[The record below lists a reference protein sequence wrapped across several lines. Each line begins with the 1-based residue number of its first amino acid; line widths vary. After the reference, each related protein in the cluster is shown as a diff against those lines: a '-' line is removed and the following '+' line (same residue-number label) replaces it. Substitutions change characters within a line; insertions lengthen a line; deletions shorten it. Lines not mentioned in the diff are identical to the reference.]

1 MSIAQMVLISPKAKR
16 IHLQRFL
23 LSKFVHFKEKTEL
36 RDLCCLFENQLWL
49 ERKCLSDPVFCQK
62 FGRDLESLSVILSEI
77 NFRQETTVRA
87 IDRFSTRLQREL
99 PELVL
104 PKRNYLEAFKRL
116 NGSFSLKDSKP
127 LGRLKSTIPPKS
139 RIGIGYR
146 DKGSARDVAKDGS
159 PSWQEVAAHRGP
171 LYHKG
176 KKYENLQDSETVAG
190 RVLKDL
196 ERILRSGE
204 GSEIP

>member
-1 MSIAQMVLISPKAKR
+1 MIAQMVLISPKAKR

-23 LSKFVHFKEKTEL
+23 LSKFVHFKERLDL

-49 ERKCLSDPVFCQK
+49 ERKCQADVIFCQK
-62 FGRDLESLSVILSEI
+62 FGKDLESLSVLLSEI
-77 NFRQETTVRA
+77 NFRSKITNRA
-87 IDRFSTRLQREL
+87 LDRFSRRLSSDL
-99 PELVL
+99 PDLVL
-104 PKRNYLEAFKRL
+104 PKRNYNEAFKRL
-116 NGSFSLKDSKP
+116 NGLFSLKDPMPS
-127 LGRLKSTIPPKS
+127 GRLKKTVPPKS

-176 KKYENLQDSETVAG
+176 KKDETIPTRESTAEKFIKLVDG
-190 RVLKDL
+190 
-196 ERILRSGE
+196 IL
-204 GSEIP
+204 